1 MKKKI
6 VIMSMLCL
14 ALTAT
19 ASGQSNEIDSS
30 FVEPVTTSEV
40 MLQSLQP
47 TYLSNVSEGSGWDR
61 NWFLEV
67 KGGMSAFLGSPVG
80 CGDLFDRLTPALQ
93 VGIGK
98 WFTPAIGGRVEFQ
111 GCQFKNAEF
120 ATMKYQFIHADFMY
134 NLTTF
139 IRQNELGLSR
149 WDVIP
154 FLGVGMIHNSDWA
167 SGSGS
172 GKSGTNHPFAFA
184 YGLEARYRI
193 SNRLHLLAELSGL
206 TTMKNFDAIGSSS
219 RFGDNML
226 TLSAG
231 LSVTIGKAGHKRVVD
246 AKPYMSQNEWLLDY
260 ANGLSS
266 RNRYLTKRVHEDEQ
280 CMAEYRKILEIEGL
294 LDIYKD
300 RLTDK
305 GHRKTKSLFP
315 KNDYSGLNSLR
326 ARLANRGWDGNPNT
340 MPRAMQKRNGEVDT
354 GELDEMDNLLKSS
367 ADFDNAYLTAML
379 EGQEY
384 IGAPIYF
391 FFHLGTDN
399 LTEKN
404 QVMNI
409 DEIARV
415 ANKHGLQVKVIGA
428 ADSATGTESI
438 NENLS
443 RQRAEYIHRLLL
455 DRGVDDS
462 RINTIYAG
470 GINKYSPAEANR
482 NTCEVLSF

>member
-14 ALTAT
+14 ALTAPV
-19 ASGQSNEIDSS
+19 SGQSNEVDSS
-30 FVEPVTTSEV
+30 YMEPVVTSDV

-47 TYLSNVSEGSGWDR
+47 TYLRNVSEGSGWVR

-67 KGGMSAFLGSPVG
+67 KGGTSAFLGSPVG

-93 VGIGK
+93 VGVGK
-98 WFTPAIGGRVEFQ
+98 WFTPAVGGRIEFQ

-120 ATMKYQFIHADFMY
+120 STMKYQFIHADFMY
-134 NLTTF
+134 NLTAF

-154 FLGVGMIHNSDWA
+154 FLGIGMVHNSDWS
-167 SGSGS
+167 SGNR
-172 GKSGTNHPFAFA
+172 SGTNHPFAFA

-193 SNRLHLLAELSGL
+193 TNRLHMLAELSGM

-231 LSVTIGKAGHKRVVD
+231 LSVTIGKVGHKRIID
-246 AKPYMSQNEWLLDY
+246 AKPYMSQNEWLLYY

-294 LDIYKD
+294 LDLYKD

-305 GHRKTKSLFP
+305 GHTKIKSLYP

-340 MPRAMQKRNGEVDT
+340 MPRAMQKRNGMEDT
-354 GELDEMDNLLKSS
+354 DDIYSLDSLFNNSGVT
-367 ADFDNAYLTAML
+367 DNAYLSTML
-379 EGQEY
+379 NGQEY

-391 FFHLGTDN
+391 FFHLGTDV

-404 QVMNI
+404 QVMNL

-438 NENLS
+438 NDNLS
-443 RQRAEYIHRLLL
+443 RQRAEYIRRLLL

-462 RINTIYAG
+462 RVYTIYAG
-470 GINKYSPAEANR
+470 GIDKYSPAEANR
-482 NTCEVLSF
+482 NTCVVLSF

>member
-14 ALTAT
+14 ALTAS
-19 ASGQSNEIDSS
+19 ASGQSNEVDSS
-30 FVEPVTTSEV
+30 YMEPVVTSDV

-47 TYLSNVSEGSGWDR
+47 TYLRNVSEGSGWDR

-67 KGGMSAFLGSPVG
+67 KGGTSAFLGSPVG

-93 VGIGK
+93 VGVGK
-98 WFTPAIGGRVEFQ
+98 WFTPAVGGRIEFQ

-134 NLTTF
+134 NLTAF

-154 FLGVGMIHNSDWA
+154 FLGIGMVHNSDWS
-167 SGSGS
+167 SGNR
-172 GKSGTNHPFAFA
+172 SGTNHPFAFA

-193 SNRLHLLAELSGL
+193 TNRLHLLAELSGM

-231 LSVTIGKAGHKRVVD
+231 LSVTIGKVGHKRIID

-294 LDIYKD
+294 LDLYKD

-305 GHRKTKSLFP
+305 GHTKIKSLYP

-340 MPRAMQKRNGEVDT
+340 MPRAMQKRNGMEDT
-354 GELDEMDNLLKSS
+354 DDIYSLDSLFNNSGVT
-367 ADFDNAYLTAML
+367 DNAYLSAML
-379 EGQEY
+379 NGQEY

-391 FFHLGTDN
+391 FFHLGTDV

-404 QVMNI
+404 QVMNL

-415 ANKHGLQVKVIGA
+415 AKKHGLQVKVIGA

-438 NENLS
+438 NDNLS
-443 RQRAEYIHRLLL
+443 RQRAEYIRRLLL

-462 RINTIYAG
+462 RVYTIYAG
-470 GINKYSPAEANR
+470 GIDKYSPAEANR
-482 NTCEVLSF
+482 NTCVVLSF

>member
-14 ALTAT
+14 ALTAS
-19 ASGQSNEIDSS
+19 ASGQSNEVDSS
-30 FVEPVTTSEV
+30 YMEPVVTSDV

-47 TYLSNVSEGSGWDR
+47 TYLRNVSEGSGWDR

-67 KGGMSAFLGSPVG
+67 KGGTSAFLGSPVG

-93 VGIGK
+93 VGVGK
-98 WFTPAIGGRVEFQ
+98 WFTPAVGGRIEFQ

-134 NLTTF
+134 NL
-139 IRQNELGLSR
+139 
-149 WDVIP
+149 
-154 FLGVGMIHNSDWA
+154 GMVHNSDWS
-167 SGSGS
+167 SGNG
-172 GKSGTNHPFAFA
+172 SGTNHPFAFA

-193 SNRLHLLAELSGL
+193 TNRLHLLAELSGM

-231 LSVTIGKAGHKRVVD
+231 LSVTIGEVGHKRIID

-266 RNRYLTKRVHEDEQ
+266 RNRYLTKRVHEDEL

-294 LDIYKD
+294 LDLYKD

-305 GHRKTKSLFP
+305 GHTKIKSLYP

-340 MPRAMQKRNGEVDT
+340 MPRAMQKRNGMEDT
-354 GELDEMDNLLKSS
+354 EDIYSLDSLFNNSGVT
-367 ADFDNAYLTAML
+367 DNAYLSAML
-379 EGQEY
+379 NGQEY

-391 FFHLGTDN
+391 FFHLGTDV

-404 QVMNI
+404 QVMNL

-438 NENLS
+438 NDNLS
-443 RQRAEYIHRLLL
+443 RQRAEYIRRLLL

-462 RINTIYAG
+462 QVYTIYAG
-470 GINKYSPAEANR
+470 GIDKYSPAEANR
-482 NTCEVLSF
+482 NTCVVLSF

>member
-14 ALTAT
+14 ALTAS
-19 ASGQSNEIDSS
+19 ASGQSNEVDSS
-30 FVEPVTTSEV
+30 YMEPVITSDV

-47 TYLSNVSEGSGWDR
+47 TYLRNVSEGSGWDR

-67 KGGMSAFLGSPVG
+67 KGGTSAFLGSPVG

-98 WFTPAIGGRVEFQ
+98 WFTPAVGGRIEFQ

-134 NLTTF
+134 NLTAF

-154 FLGVGMIHNSDWA
+154 FLGIGMAHNSDW
-167 SGSGS
+167 SRGNG
-172 GKSGTNHPFAFA
+172 SGTNHPFAFA

-193 SNRLHLLAELSGL
+193 TNRLHLLAELSGM

-231 LSVTIGKAGHKRVVD
+231 LSVTIGKVGHKRIID

-280 CMAEYRKILEIEGL
+280 CMSEYRKILEIEGL
-294 LDIYKD
+294 LDLYKD

-305 GHRKTKSLFP
+305 GHTKIKSLYP

-340 MPRAMQKRNGEVDT
+340 MPRAMQKRNGMEDT
-354 GELDEMDNLLKSS
+354 EDIYSLDSLFNNSGVT
-367 ADFDNAYLTAML
+367 DNAYLSAML
-379 EGQEY
+379 NGQEY

-391 FFHLGTDN
+391 FFHLGTDV

-404 QVMNI
+404 QVMNL

-438 NENLS
+438 NDNLS
-443 RQRAEYIHRLLL
+443 RQRAEYIRRLLL

-462 RINTIYAG
+462 RVYTIYAG
-470 GINKYSPAEANR
+470 GIDKYSPAEANR
-482 NTCEVLSF
+482 NTCVVLSF

>member
-14 ALTAT
+14 ALTAPV
-19 ASGQSNEIDSS
+19 SGQSNEVDSS
-30 FVEPVTTSEV
+30 YMEPVVTSDV

-47 TYLSNVSEGSGWDR
+47 TYLRNVSEGSGWDR

-67 KGGMSAFLGSPVG
+67 KGGTSAFLGSPVG

-93 VGIGK
+93 VGVGK
-98 WFTPAIGGRVEFQ
+98 WFTPAVGGRIEFQ

-134 NLTTF
+134 NLTAF

-154 FLGVGMIHNSDWA
+154 FLGIGMVHNSDWS
-167 SGSGS
+167 SGN
-172 GKSGTNHPFAFA
+172 KSGTNHPFAFA

-193 SNRLHLLAELSGL
+193 TNRLHLLAELSGM

-231 LSVTIGKAGHKRVVD
+231 LSVTIGKVGHKRIID

-294 LDIYKD
+294 LDLYKD

-305 GHRKTKSLFP
+305 GHTKIKSLYP

-340 MPRAMQKRNGEVDT
+340 MPRAMQKRNGMEDT
-354 GELDEMDNLLKSS
+354 DDIYSLDSLFNNSGVT
-367 ADFDNAYLTAML
+367 DNAYLSAML
-379 EGQEY
+379 NGQEY

-391 FFHLGTDN
+391 FFHLGTDV

-404 QVMNI
+404 QVMNL

-438 NENLS
+438 NDNLS
-443 RQRAEYIHRLLL
+443 RQRAEYIRRLLL

-462 RINTIYAG
+462 RVYTIYAG
-470 GINKYSPAEANR
+470 GIDKYSPAEANR
-482 NTCEVLSF
+482 NTCVVLSF

>member
-14 ALTAT
+14 ALTAP
-19 ASGQSNEIDSS
+19 ASGQSNEVDSS
-30 FVEPVTTSEV
+30 YMEPVVTSDV

-47 TYLSNVSEGSGWDR
+47 TYLRNVSEGSGWDR

-67 KGGMSAFLGSPVG
+67 KGGTSAFLGSPVG

-93 VGIGK
+93 VGVGK
-98 WFTPAIGGRVEFQ
+98 WFTPAVGGRIEFQ

-120 ATMKYQFIHADFMY
+120 STMKYQFIHADFMY
-134 NLTTF
+134 NLTAF

-154 FLGVGMIHNSDWA
+154 FLGIGMVHNSDWS
-167 SGSGS
+167 SGNR
-172 GKSGTNHPFAFA
+172 SGTNHPFAFA

-193 SNRLHLLAELSGL
+193 TNRLHMLAELSGM

-231 LSVTIGKAGHKRVVD
+231 LSVTIGKVGHKRIID

-294 LDIYKD
+294 LDLYKD

-305 GHRKTKSLFP
+305 GHTKIKSLYP

-340 MPRAMQKRNGEVDT
+340 MPRAMQKRNGMEDT
-354 GELDEMDNLLKSS
+354 DDIYSLDSLFNNSGVT
-367 ADFDNAYLTAML
+367 DNAYLSAML
-379 EGQEY
+379 NGQEY

-391 FFHLGTDN
+391 FFHLGTDV

-404 QVMNI
+404 QVMNL

-438 NENLS
+438 NDNLS
-443 RQRAEYIHRLLL
+443 RQRAEYIRRLLL

-462 RINTIYAG
+462 RVYTIYAG
-470 GINKYSPAEANR
+470 GIDKYSPAEANR
-482 NTCEVLSF
+482 NTCVVLSF

>member
-14 ALTAT
+14 ALTAPV
-19 ASGQSNEIDSS
+19 SGQSNEVDSS
-30 FVEPVTTSEV
+30 YMEPVVTSDV

-47 TYLSNVSEGSGWDR
+47 TYLRNVSEGSGWDR

-67 KGGMSAFLGSPVG
+67 KGGTSAFLGSPVG

-93 VGIGK
+93 VGVGK
-98 WFTPAIGGRVEFQ
+98 WFTPAVGGRIEFQ

-134 NLTTF
+134 NLTAF
-139 IRQNELGLSR
+139 ISQNELGLSR

-154 FLGVGMIHNSDWA
+154 FLGIGMVHNSDWS
-167 SGSGS
+167 SGNR
-172 GKSGTNHPFAFA
+172 SGTNHPFAFA

-193 SNRLHLLAELSGL
+193 TNRLHMLAELSGM

-219 RFGDNML
+219 RFGDNMC

-231 LSVTIGKAGHKRVVD
+231 LSVTIGKVGHKRIID

-294 LDIYKD
+294 LDLYKD

-305 GHRKTKSLFP
+305 GHTKIKSLYP

-340 MPRAMQKRNGEVDT
+340 MPRAMQKRNGMEDT
-354 GELDEMDNLLKSS
+354 EDIYSLDSLFNNSGVT
-367 ADFDNAYLTAML
+367 DNAYLSAML
-379 EGQEY
+379 NGQEY

-391 FFHLGTDN
+391 FFHLGTDV

-404 QVMNI
+404 QVMNL

-428 ADSATGTESI
+428 ADSATGTETI
-438 NENLS
+438 NDNLS
-443 RQRAEYIHRLLL
+443 RQRAEYIRRLLL

-462 RINTIYAG
+462 RVYTIYAG
-470 GINKYSPAEANR
+470 GIDKYSPAEANR
-482 NTCEVLSF
+482 NTCVVLSF

>member
-14 ALTAT
+14 ALTAPV
-19 ASGQSNEIDSS
+19 SGQSNEVDSS
-30 FVEPVTTSEV
+30 YMEPVVTSDV

-47 TYLSNVSEGSGWDR
+47 TYLRNVSEDSGWDR

-67 KGGMSAFLGSPVG
+67 KGGTSAFLGSPVG

-93 VGIGK
+93 VGVGK
-98 WFTPAIGGRVEFQ
+98 WFTPAVGGRIEFQ

-134 NLTTF
+134 NLTAF
-139 IRQNELGLSR
+139 ISQNELGLSR

-154 FLGVGMIHNSDWA
+154 FLGIGMVHNSDWS
-167 SGSGS
+167 SGNR
-172 GKSGTNHPFAFA
+172 SGTNHPFAFA

-193 SNRLHLLAELSGL
+193 TNRLHLLAELSGM

-231 LSVTIGKAGHKRVVD
+231 LSVTIGKVGHKRIID

-294 LDIYKD
+294 LDLYKD

-305 GHRKTKSLFP
+305 GHTKIKSLYP

-340 MPRAMQKRNGEVDT
+340 MPRAMQKRNGMEDT
-354 GELDEMDNLLKSS
+354 EDIYSLDSLFNNSGVT
-367 ADFDNAYLTAML
+367 DNAYLSAML
-379 EGQEY
+379 NGQEY

-391 FFHLGTDN
+391 FFHLGTDV

-404 QVMNI
+404 QVMNL

-438 NENLS
+438 NDNLS
-443 RQRAEYIHRLLL
+443 RQRAEYIRRLLL

-462 RINTIYAG
+462 RVYTIYAG
-470 GINKYSPAEANR
+470 GIDKYSPAEANR
-482 NTCEVLSF
+482 NTCVVLSF

>member
-14 ALTAT
+14 ALTAPV
-19 ASGQSNEIDSS
+19 SGQSNEVDSS
-30 FVEPVTTSEV
+30 YMEPVVTSDV

-47 TYLSNVSEGSGWDR
+47 TYLRNVSEDSGWDR

-67 KGGMSAFLGSPVG
+67 KGGTSAFLGSPVG
-80 CGDLFDRLTPALQ
+80 CGDLFDRLTPAVQ

-98 WFTPAIGGRVEFQ
+98 WFTPAVGGRIEFQ

-134 NLTTF
+134 NLTAF
-139 IRQNELGLSR
+139 ISQNELGLSR

-154 FLGVGMIHNSDWA
+154 FLGIGMVHNSDWS
-167 SGSGS
+167 SGNG
-172 GKSGTNHPFAFA
+172 SGTNHPFAFA

-193 SNRLHLLAELSGL
+193 TNRLHLLAELSGM
-206 TTMKNFDAIGSSS
+206 TTMKNFDAIGSFS

-231 LSVTIGKAGHKRVVD
+231 LSVTIGKVGHKRIID

-294 LDIYKD
+294 LDLYKD

-305 GHRKTKSLFP
+305 GHTKIKSLYP

-340 MPRAMQKRNGEVDT
+340 MPRAMQKSNGMEATEDIYALNSLFNHSGVT
-354 GELDEMDNLLKSS
+354 
-367 ADFDNAYLTAML
+367 DNAYLSAMFN
-379 EGQEY
+379 GQEY

-391 FFHLGTDN
+391 FFHLGTDV

-404 QVMNI
+404 QVMNL

-438 NENLS
+438 NDNLS
-443 RQRAEYIHRLLL
+443 RQRAEYIRRLLL

-462 RINTIYAG
+462 RVYTISAG
-470 GINKYSPAEANR
+470 GIDKYSPAEANR
-482 NTCEVLSF
+482 NTCVVLSF

>member
-14 ALTAT
+14 ALTAS
-19 ASGQSNEIDSS
+19 ASGQSNEVDSS
-30 FVEPVTTSEV
+30 YMEPVVTSDV

-47 TYLSNVSEGSGWDR
+47 TYLRNVSEGSGWVR

-67 KGGMSAFLGSPVG
+67 KGGTSAFLGSPVG

-93 VGIGK
+93 VGVGK
-98 WFTPAIGGRVEFQ
+98 WFTPAVGGRIEFQ

-134 NLTTF
+134 NLTAF

-154 FLGVGMIHNSDWA
+154 FLGIGMVHNSDWS
-167 SGSGS
+167 SGNR
-172 GKSGTNHPFAFA
+172 SGTNHPFAFA

-193 SNRLHLLAELSGL
+193 TNRLHMLAELSGM

-231 LSVTIGKAGHKRVVD
+231 LSVTIGKVGHKRIID

-294 LDIYKD
+294 LDLYKD

-305 GHRKTKSLFP
+305 GHTKIKSLYP
-315 KNDYSGLNSLR
+315 KNDYSSLNSLR

-340 MPRAMQKRNGEVDT
+340 MPRAMQKRNGMEDT
-354 GELDEMDNLLKSS
+354 EDIYSLDSLFNNSGVT
-367 ADFDNAYLTAML
+367 DNAYLSAML
-379 EGQEY
+379 NGQEY

-391 FFHLGTDN
+391 FFHLGTDV

-404 QVMNI
+404 QVMNL

-438 NENLS
+438 NDNLS
-443 RQRAEYIHRLLL
+443 RQRAEYIRRLLL

-462 RINTIYAG
+462 RVYTIYAG
-470 GINKYSPAEANR
+470 GIDKYSPAEANR
-482 NTCEVLSF
+482 NTCVVLSF

>member
-14 ALTAT
+14 ALTAPV
-19 ASGQSNEIDSS
+19 SGQSNEVDSS
-30 FVEPVTTSEV
+30 YMEPVVTSDV

-47 TYLSNVSEGSGWDR
+47 TYLRNVSEGSGWDR

-67 KGGMSAFLGSPVG
+67 KGGTSAFLGSPVG
-80 CGDLFDRLTPALQ
+80 CGDLFDRLTPAVQ

-98 WFTPAIGGRVEFQ
+98 WFTPAVGGRIEFQ

-134 NLTTF
+134 NLTAF
-139 IRQNELGLSR
+139 ISQNELGLSR

-154 FLGVGMIHNSDWA
+154 FLGIGMVHNSDW
-167 SGSGS
+167 SNGNG
-172 GKSGTNHPFAFA
+172 SGTNHPFAFA

-193 SNRLHLLAELSGL
+193 TNRLHLLAELSGM

-231 LSVTIGKAGHKRVVD
+231 LSVTIGKVGHKRIID

-294 LDIYKD
+294 LDLYKD

-305 GHRKTKSLFP
+305 GHTKIKSLYP

-340 MPRAMQKRNGEVDT
+340 MPRAMQKRNGMEDT
-354 GELDEMDNLLKSS
+354 EDIYSLDSLFNNSGVT
-367 ADFDNAYLTAML
+367 DNAYLSAML
-379 EGQEY
+379 NGQEY

-391 FFHLGTDN
+391 FFHLGTDV

-404 QVMNI
+404 QVMNL

-438 NENLS
+438 NDNLS
-443 RQRAEYIHRLLL
+443 RQRAEYIRRLLL

-462 RINTIYAG
+462 RVYTIYAG
-470 GINKYSPAEANR
+470 GIDKYSPAEANR
-482 NTCEVLSF
+482 NTCVVLSF

>member
-14 ALTAT
+14 ALTAPV
-19 ASGQSNEIDSS
+19 SGQSNEVDSS
-30 FVEPVTTSEV
+30 YMEPVVTSDV

-47 TYLSNVSEGSGWDR
+47 TYLRNVSEDSGWDR

-67 KGGMSAFLGSPVG
+67 KGGTSAFLGSPVG

-93 VGIGK
+93 VGVGK
-98 WFTPAIGGRVEFQ
+98 WFTPAVGGRIEFQ

-134 NLTTF
+134 NLTAF
-139 IRQNELGLSR
+139 ISQNELGLSR

-154 FLGVGMIHNSDWA
+154 FLGIGMVHNSDWS
-167 SGSGS
+167 SGNR
-172 GKSGTNHPFAFA
+172 SGTNHPFAFA

-193 SNRLHLLAELSGL
+193 TNRLHLLAELSGM

-231 LSVTIGKAGHKRVVD
+231 LSVTIGKVGHKRIID

-266 RNRYLTKRVHEDEQ
+266 RNKYLTKRVHEDEL

-294 LDIYKD
+294 LDLYKD

-305 GHRKTKSLFP
+305 GHTKIKSLYP

-340 MPRAMQKRNGEVDT
+340 MPRAMQKRNGMEDT
-354 GELDEMDNLLKSS
+354 DDIYSLDSLFNNSGVT
-367 ADFDNAYLTAML
+367 DNAYLSAML
-379 EGQEY
+379 NGQEY

-391 FFHLGTDN
+391 FFHLGTDV

-404 QVMNI
+404 QVMNL

-438 NENLS
+438 NDNLS
-443 RQRAEYIHRLLL
+443 RQRAEYIRRLLL

-462 RINTIYAG
+462 RVYTIYAG
-470 GINKYSPAEANR
+470 GIDKYSPAEANR
-482 NTCEVLSF
+482 NTCVVLSF

>member
-14 ALTAT
+14 ALTAS
-19 ASGQSNEIDSS
+19 ASGQSNEVDSS
-30 FVEPVTTSEV
+30 YMEPVITSDV

-47 TYLSNVSEGSGWDR
+47 TYLRNVSEGSGWVR

-67 KGGMSAFLGSPVG
+67 KGGTSAFLGSPVG

-93 VGIGK
+93 VGVGK
-98 WFTPAIGGRVEFQ
+98 WFTPAVGGRIEFQ

-120 ATMKYQFIHADFMY
+120 STMKYQFIHADFMY
-134 NLTTF
+134 NLTAF

-154 FLGVGMIHNSDWA
+154 FLGIGMVHNSDWS
-167 SGSGS
+167 SGNR
-172 GKSGTNHPFAFA
+172 SGTNHPFAFA

-193 SNRLHLLAELSGL
+193 TNRLHMLAELSGM

-231 LSVTIGKAGHKRVVD
+231 LSVTIGKVGHKRIID

-294 LDIYKD
+294 LDLYKD

-305 GHRKTKSLFP
+305 GHTKIKSLYP

-340 MPRAMQKRNGEVDT
+340 MPRAMQKRNGMEDT
-354 GELDEMDNLLKSS
+354 DDIYSLDSLFNNSGVT
-367 ADFDNAYLTAML
+367 DNAYLSAML
-379 EGQEY
+379 NGQEY

-391 FFHLGTDN
+391 FFHLGTDV

-404 QVMNI
+404 QVMNL

-438 NENLS
+438 NDNLS
-443 RQRAEYIHRLLL
+443 RQRAEYIRRLLL

-462 RINTIYAG
+462 RVYTIYAG
-470 GINKYSPAEANR
+470 GIDKYSPAEANR
-482 NTCEVLSF
+482 NTCVVLSF

>member
-14 ALTAT
+14 ALTAS
-19 ASGQSNEIDSS
+19 ASGQSNEVDSS
-30 FVEPVTTSEV
+30 YMEPVITSDV

-47 TYLSNVSEGSGWDR
+47 TYLRNVSEGSGWDR

-67 KGGMSAFLGSPVG
+67 KGGTSAFLGSPVG
-80 CGDLFDRLTPALQ
+80 CGDLFDRLTPAVQ

-98 WFTPAIGGRVEFQ
+98 WFTPAVGGRIEFQ

-134 NLTTF
+134 NLTAF

-154 FLGVGMIHNSDWA
+154 FLGIGMVHNSDWS
-167 SGSGS
+167 SGNR
-172 GKSGTNHPFAFA
+172 SGTNHPFAFA

-193 SNRLHLLAELSGL
+193 TNRLHLLAELSGM

-231 LSVTIGKAGHKRVVD
+231 LSVTIGKVGHKRIID

-294 LDIYKD
+294 LDLYKD

-305 GHRKTKSLFP
+305 GPTKIKSLYP

-340 MPRAMQKRNGEVDT
+340 MPRAMQKRNGMEDT
-354 GELDEMDNLLKSS
+354 DDIYSLDSLFNNSGVT
-367 ADFDNAYLTAML
+367 DNAYLSAML
-379 EGQEY
+379 NGQEY

-391 FFHLGTDN
+391 FFHLGTDV

-404 QVMNI
+404 QVMNL

-438 NENLS
+438 NDNLS
-443 RQRAEYIHRLLL
+443 RQRAEYIRRLLL

-462 RINTIYAG
+462 RVYTIYAG
-470 GINKYSPAEANR
+470 GIDKYSPAEANR
-482 NTCEVLSF
+482 NTCVVLSF

>member
-14 ALTAT
+14 ALTAS
-19 ASGQSNEIDSS
+19 ASGQSNEVDSS
-30 FVEPVTTSEV
+30 YMEPVITSDV

-47 TYLSNVSEGSGWDR
+47 TYLRNVSEGSGWDR

-67 KGGMSAFLGSPVG
+67 KGGTSAFLGSPVG
-80 CGDLFDRLTPALQ
+80 CGDLFDRLTPAVQ

-98 WFTPAIGGRVEFQ
+98 WFTPAVGGRIEFQ

-134 NLTTF
+134 NLTAF

-154 FLGVGMIHNSDWA
+154 FLGIGMVHNSDWS
-167 SGSGS
+167 SGNR
-172 GKSGTNHPFAFA
+172 SGTNHPFAFA

-193 SNRLHLLAELSGL
+193 TNRLHLLAELSGM

-231 LSVTIGKAGHKRVVD
+231 LSVTIGKVGHKRIID

-266 RNRYLTKRVHEDEQ
+266 RNRYLTKRVHEDEL

-294 LDIYKD
+294 LDLYKD

-305 GHRKTKSLFP
+305 GHTKIKSLYP

-340 MPRAMQKRNGEVDT
+340 MPRAMQKRNGMEDT
-354 GELDEMDNLLKSS
+354 DDIYSLDSLFNNSGVT
-367 ADFDNAYLTAML
+367 DNAYLSAML
-379 EGQEY
+379 NGQEY

-391 FFHLGTDN
+391 FFPLGTDV

-404 QVMNI
+404 QVMNL

-438 NENLS
+438 NDNLS
-443 RQRAEYIHRLLL
+443 RQRAEYIRRLLL

-462 RINTIYAG
+462 RVYTIYAG
-470 GINKYSPAEANR
+470 GIDKYSPAEANR
-482 NTCEVLSF
+482 NTCVVLSF

>member
-14 ALTAT
+14 ALTAPV
-19 ASGQSNEIDSS
+19 SGQSNEVDSS
-30 FVEPVTTSEV
+30 YMEPVVTSDV

-47 TYLSNVSEGSGWDR
+47 TYLRNVSEGSGWDR

-67 KGGMSAFLGSPVG
+67 KGGTSAFLGSPVG

-98 WFTPAIGGRVEFQ
+98 WFTPAVGGRIEFQ

-134 NLTTF
+134 NLTAF

-154 FLGVGMIHNSDWA
+154 FLGIGMVHNSDWS
-167 SGSGS
+167 SGNR
-172 GKSGTNHPFAFA
+172 SGTNHPFAFA

-193 SNRLHLLAELSGL
+193 TNRLHLLAELSGM

-231 LSVTIGKAGHKRVVD
+231 LSVTIGKVGHKRIID

-294 LDIYKD
+294 LDLYKD

-305 GHRKTKSLFP
+305 GHTKIKSLYP

-340 MPRAMQKRNGEVDT
+340 MPRAMQKRNGMEDT
-354 GELDEMDNLLKSS
+354 DDIYSLDSLFNNSGVT
-367 ADFDNAYLTAML
+367 DNAYLSAML
-379 EGQEY
+379 NGQEY

-391 FFHLGTDN
+391 FFHLGTDV

-404 QVMNI
+404 QVMNL

-438 NENLS
+438 NDNLS
-443 RQRAEYIHRLLL
+443 RQRAEYIRRLLL

-462 RINTIYAG
+462 RVYTIYAG
-470 GINKYSPAEANR
+470 GIDKYSPAEANR
-482 NTCEVLSF
+482 NTCVVLSF

>member
-14 ALTAT
+14 ALTAPV
-19 ASGQSNEIDSS
+19 SGQSNEVDSS
-30 FVEPVTTSEV
+30 YMEPVITSDV

-47 TYLSNVSEGSGWDR
+47 TYLRNVSEGSGWDR

-67 KGGMSAFLGSPVG
+67 KGGTSAFLGSPVG

-98 WFTPAIGGRVEFQ
+98 WFTPAVGGRIEFQ

-134 NLTTF
+134 NLTAF
-139 IRQNELGLSR
+139 ISQNELGLSR

-154 FLGVGMIHNSDWA
+154 FLGIGMVHNSDWS
-167 SGSGS
+167 SGNR
-172 GKSGTNHPFAFA
+172 SGTNHPFAFA

-193 SNRLHLLAELSGL
+193 TNRLHLLAELSGM

-231 LSVTIGKAGHKRVVD
+231 LSVTIGKVGHKRIID

-266 RNRYLTKRVHEDEQ
+266 RNRYLTKRVHEDEL

-294 LDIYKD
+294 LDLYKD

-305 GHRKTKSLFP
+305 GHTKIKSLYP

-340 MPRAMQKRNGEVDT
+340 MPRAMQKRNGMEDT
-354 GELDEMDNLLKSS
+354 EDIYSLDSLFNNSGVT
-367 ADFDNAYLTAML
+367 DNAYLSAML
-379 EGQEY
+379 NGQEY

-391 FFHLGTDN
+391 FFHLGTDV

-404 QVMNI
+404 QVMNL

-438 NENLS
+438 NDNLS
-443 RQRAEYIHRLLL
+443 RQRAEYIRRLLL
-455 DRGVDDS
+455 ERGVDDS
-462 RINTIYAG
+462 RVYTIYAG
-470 GINKYSPAEANR
+470 GIDKYSPAEANR
-482 NTCEVLSF
+482 NTCVVLSF

>member
-14 ALTAT
+14 ALTAPV
-19 ASGQSNEIDSS
+19 SGQSNEVDSS
-30 FVEPVTTSEV
+30 YMEPVVTSDV

-47 TYLSNVSEGSGWDR
+47 TYLRNVSEGSGWDR

-67 KGGMSAFLGSPVG
+67 KGGTSAFLGSPVG

-93 VGIGK
+93 VGVGK
-98 WFTPAIGGRVEFQ
+98 WFTPAVGGRIEFQ

-134 NLTTF
+134 NLTAF

-154 FLGVGMIHNSDWA
+154 FLGIGMVHNSDWS
-167 SGSGS
+167 SGNR
-172 GKSGTNHPFAFA
+172 SGTNHPFAFA

-193 SNRLHLLAELSGL
+193 TNRLHLLAELSGM

-231 LSVTIGKAGHKRVVD
+231 LSVTIGKVGHKRIID

-280 CMAEYRKILEIEGL
+280 CMSEYRKILEIEGL
-294 LDIYKD
+294 LDLYKD

-305 GHRKTKSLFP
+305 GHTKIKSLYP

-326 ARLANRGWDGNPNT
+326 ARLANRGWDGNSNT
-340 MPRAMQKRNGEVDT
+340 MPRAMQKRNGMEDT
-354 GELDEMDNLLKSS
+354 DDIYSLDSLFNNSGVT
-367 ADFDNAYLTAML
+367 DNAYLSAML
-379 EGQEY
+379 NGQEY

-391 FFHLGTDN
+391 FFHLGTDI

-404 QVMNI
+404 QVMNL

-438 NENLS
+438 NDNLS
-443 RQRAEYIHRLLL
+443 RQRAEYIRRLLL

-462 RINTIYAG
+462 RVYTIYAG
-470 GINKYSPAEANR
+470 GIDKYSPAEANR
-482 NTCEVLSF
+482 NTCVVLSF

>member
-1 MKKKI
+1 
-6 VIMSMLCL
+6 MSMLCL
-14 ALTAT
+14 ALTAS
-19 ASGQSNEIDSS
+19 ASGQSNEVDSS
-30 FVEPVTTSEV
+30 YMEPVVTSDV

-47 TYLSNVSEGSGWDR
+47 TYLRNVSEGSGWDR

-67 KGGMSAFLGSPVG
+67 KGGTSAFLGSPVG

-93 VGIGK
+93 VGVGK
-98 WFTPAIGGRVEFQ
+98 WFTPAVGG
-111 GCQFKNAEF
+111 
-120 ATMKYQFIHADFMY
+120 
-134 NLTTF
+134 
-139 IRQNELGLSR
+139 QNELGLSR

-154 FLGVGMIHNSDWA
+154 FLGVGMVHNSDWS
-167 SGSGS
+167 SGNG
-172 GKSGTNHPFAFA
+172 SGTNHPFAFA

-193 SNRLHLLAELSGL
+193 TNRLHLLAELSGM

-231 LSVTIGKAGHKRVVD
+231 LSVTIGEVGHKRIID

-266 RNRYLTKRVHEDEQ
+266 RNRYLTKRVHEDEL

-294 LDIYKD
+294 LDLYKD

-305 GHRKTKSLFP
+305 GHTKIKSLYP

-340 MPRAMQKRNGEVDT
+340 MPRAMQKRNGMEDT
-354 GELDEMDNLLKSS
+354 EDIYSLDSLFNNSGVT
-367 ADFDNAYLTAML
+367 DNAYLSAML
-379 EGQEY
+379 NGQEY

-391 FFHLGTDN
+391 FFHLGTDV

-404 QVMNI
+404 QVMNL

-438 NENLS
+438 NDNLS
-443 RQRAEYIHRLLL
+443 RQRAEYIRRLLL

-462 RINTIYAG
+462 QVYTIYAG
-470 GINKYSPAEANR
+470 GIDKYSPAEANR
-482 NTCEVLSF
+482 NTCVVLSF

>member
-1 MKKKI
+1 
-6 VIMSMLCL
+6 MSMLCL
-14 ALTAT
+14 ALTAPV
-19 ASGQSNEIDSS
+19 SGQSNEVDSS
-30 FVEPVTTSEV
+30 YMEPVVTSDV

-47 TYLSNVSEGSGWDR
+47 TYLRNVSEGSGWVR

-67 KGGMSAFLGSPVG
+67 KGGTSAFLGSPVG

-93 VGIGK
+93 VGVGK
-98 WFTPAIGGRVEFQ
+98 WFTPAVGGRIEFQ

-120 ATMKYQFIHADFMY
+120 STMKYQFIHADFMY
-134 NLTTF
+134 NLTAF

-154 FLGVGMIHNSDWA
+154 FLGIGMVHNSDWS
-167 SGSGS
+167 SGNR
-172 GKSGTNHPFAFA
+172 SGTNHPFAFA

-193 SNRLHLLAELSGL
+193 TNRLHMLAELSGM

-231 LSVTIGKAGHKRVVD
+231 LSVTIGKVGHKRIID

-294 LDIYKD
+294 LDLYKD

-305 GHRKTKSLFP
+305 GHTKIKSLYP

-340 MPRAMQKRNGEVDT
+340 MPRAMQKRNGMEDT
-354 GELDEMDNLLKSS
+354 DDIYSLDSLFNNSGVT
-367 ADFDNAYLTAML
+367 DNAYLSAML
-379 EGQEY
+379 NGQEY

-391 FFHLGTDN
+391 FFHLGTDV

-404 QVMNI
+404 QVMNL

-438 NENLS
+438 NDNLS
-443 RQRAEYIHRLLL
+443 RQRAEYIRRLLL

-462 RINTIYAG
+462 RVYTIYAG
-470 GINKYSPAEANR
+470 GIDKYSPAEANR
-482 NTCEVLSF
+482 NTCVVLSF

>member
-14 ALTAT
+14 ALTAS
-19 ASGQSNEIDSS
+19 ASGQSNEVDSS
-30 FVEPVTTSEV
+30 YMEPVVTSDV

-47 TYLSNVSEGSGWDR
+47 TYLRNVSEDSGWDR
-61 NWFLEV
+61 NWFLEA
-67 KGGMSAFLGSPVG
+67 KGGTSAFLGSPVG
-80 CGDLFDRLTPALQ
+80 CGDLFDRLTPAVQ

-98 WFTPAIGGRVEFQ
+98 WFTPAVGGRIEFQ

-134 NLTTF
+134 NLTAF

-154 FLGVGMIHNSDWA
+154 FLGIGMVHNSDWS
-167 SGSGS
+167 SGNR
-172 GKSGTNHPFAFA
+172 SGTNHPFAFA

-193 SNRLHLLAELSGL
+193 TNRLHLLAELSGM

-231 LSVTIGKAGHKRVVD
+231 LSVTIGKVGHKRIID

-280 CMAEYRKILEIEGL
+280 CITEYRKILEIEGL
-294 LDIYKD
+294 LDLYKD

-305 GHRKTKSLFP
+305 GHTKIKSLYP

-340 MPRAMQKRNGEVDT
+340 MPRAMQKRNGMEDT
-354 GELDEMDNLLKSS
+354 DDIYSLDSLFNNSGVT
-367 ADFDNAYLTAML
+367 DNAYLSAML
-379 EGQEY
+379 NGQEY

-391 FFHLGTDN
+391 FFHLGTDV

-404 QVMNI
+404 QVMNL

-438 NENLS
+438 NDNLS
-443 RQRAEYIHRLLL
+443 RQRAEYIRRLLL

-462 RINTIYAG
+462 RVYTIYAG
-470 GINKYSPAEANR
+470 GIDKYSPAEANR
-482 NTCEVLSF
+482 NTCVVLSF

>member
-14 ALTAT
+14 ALTAS
-19 ASGQSNEIDSS
+19 ASGQSNEVDSS
-30 FVEPVTTSEV
+30 YMEPVVTSDV

-47 TYLSNVSEGSGWDR
+47 TYLRNVSEDSGWDR

-67 KGGMSAFLGSPVG
+67 KGGTSAFLGSPVG

-93 VGIGK
+93 VGVGK
-98 WFTPAIGGRVEFQ
+98 WFTPAVGGRIEFQ

-134 NLTTF
+134 NLTAF

-154 FLGVGMIHNSDWA
+154 FLGIGMVHNSDWS
-167 SGSGS
+167 SGNR
-172 GKSGTNHPFAFA
+172 SGTNHPFAFA

-193 SNRLHLLAELSGL
+193 TNRLHLLAELSGM

-231 LSVTIGKAGHKRVVD
+231 LSVTIGKVGHKRIID

-280 CMAEYRKILEIEGL
+280 CITEYRKILEIEGL
-294 LDIYKD
+294 LDLYKD

-305 GHRKTKSLFP
+305 GHTKIKSLYP

-340 MPRAMQKRNGEVDT
+340 MPRAMQKRNGMEDT
-354 GELDEMDNLLKSS
+354 DDIYSLDSLFNNSGVT
-367 ADFDNAYLTAML
+367 DNAYLSAML
-379 EGQEY
+379 NGQEY

-391 FFHLGTDN
+391 FFHLGTDV

-404 QVMNI
+404 QVMNL

-438 NENLS
+438 NDNLS
-443 RQRAEYIHRLLL
+443 RQRAEYIRRLLL

-462 RINTIYAG
+462 RVYTIYAG
-470 GINKYSPAEANR
+470 GIDKYSPAEANR
-482 NTCEVLSF
+482 NTCVVLSF

>member
-14 ALTAT
+14 ALTAS
-19 ASGQSNEIDSS
+19 ASGQSNEVDSS
-30 FVEPVTTSEV
+30 YMEPVVTSDV

-47 TYLSNVSEGSGWDR
+47 TYLRNVSEGSGWDR

-67 KGGMSAFLGSPVG
+67 KGGTSAFLGSPVG
-80 CGDLFDRLTPALQ
+80 CGDLFDRLTPAVQ

-98 WFTPAIGGRVEFQ
+98 WFTPAVGGRIEFQ

-134 NLTTF
+134 NLTAF

-154 FLGVGMIHNSDWA
+154 FLGIGMVHNSDWS
-167 SGSGS
+167 SGNR
-172 GKSGTNHPFAFA
+172 SGTNHPFAFA

-193 SNRLHLLAELSGL
+193 TNRLHLLAELSGM

-231 LSVTIGKAGHKRVVD
+231 LSVTIGKVGHKRIID

-266 RNRYLTKRVHEDEQ
+266 RNRYLTKRVHEEEQ

-294 LDIYKD
+294 LDLYKD

-305 GHRKTKSLFP
+305 GHTKIKSLYP

-340 MPRAMQKRNGEVDT
+340 MPRAMQKRNGMEDT
-354 GELDEMDNLLKSS
+354 EDIYSLDSLFNNSGVT
-367 ADFDNAYLTAML
+367 DNAYLSAML
-379 EGQEY
+379 NGQEY

-391 FFHLGTDN
+391 FFHLGTDV

-404 QVMNI
+404 QVMNL

-438 NENLS
+438 NDNLS
-443 RQRAEYIHRLLL
+443 RQRAEYIRRLLL

-462 RINTIYAG
+462 RVYTIYAG
-470 GINKYSPAEANR
+470 GIDKYSPAEANR
-482 NTCEVLSF
+482 NTCVVLSF

>member
-14 ALTAT
+14 ALTAS
-19 ASGQSNEIDSS
+19 ASGQSNEVDSS
-30 FVEPVTTSEV
+30 YMEPVITSDV

-47 TYLSNVSEGSGWDR
+47 TYLRNVSEGSGWDR

-67 KGGMSAFLGSPVG
+67 KGGTSAFLGSPVG
-80 CGDLFDRLTPALQ
+80 CGDLFDRLTPAVQ

-98 WFTPAIGGRVEFQ
+98 WFTPAVGGRIEFQ

-134 NLTTF
+134 NLTAF
-139 IRQNELGLSR
+139 ISQNELGLSR

-154 FLGVGMIHNSDWA
+154 FLGIGMVHNSDWS
-167 SGSGS
+167 SGNR
-172 GKSGTNHPFAFA
+172 SGTNHPFAFA

-193 SNRLHLLAELSGL
+193 TNRLHLLAELSGM

-231 LSVTIGKAGHKRVVD
+231 LSVTIGKVGHKRIID

-294 LDIYKD
+294 LDLYKD

-305 GHRKTKSLFP
+305 GHTKIKSLYP

-340 MPRAMQKRNGEVDT
+340 MPRAMQKRNGMEDT
-354 GELDEMDNLLKSS
+354 EDIYSLDSLFNNSGVT
-367 ADFDNAYLTAML
+367 DNAYLSAML
-379 EGQEY
+379 NGQEY

-391 FFHLGTDN
+391 FFHLGTDV

-404 QVMNI
+404 QVMNL

-438 NENLS
+438 NDNLS
-443 RQRAEYIHRLLL
+443 RQRAEYIRCLLL

-462 RINTIYAG
+462 RVYTIYAG
-470 GINKYSPAEANR
+470 GIDKYSPAEANR
-482 NTCEVLSF
+482 NTCVVLSF

>member
-14 ALTAT
+14 ALTAPV
-19 ASGQSNEIDSS
+19 SGQSNEVDSS
-30 FVEPVTTSEV
+30 YMEPVVTSDV

-47 TYLSNVSEGSGWDR
+47 TYLRNVSEGSGWDR

-67 KGGMSAFLGSPVG
+67 KGGTSAFLGSPVG

-93 VGIGK
+93 VGVGK
-98 WFTPAIGGRVEFQ
+98 WFTPAVGGRIEFQ
-111 GCQFKNAEF
+111 GCLFKNAEF

-134 NLTTF
+134 NLTAF

-154 FLGVGMIHNSDWA
+154 FLGIGMVHNSDWS
-167 SGSGS
+167 SGNR
-172 GKSGTNHPFAFA
+172 SGTNHPFAFA

-193 SNRLHLLAELSGL
+193 TNRLHLLAELSGM

-231 LSVTIGKAGHKRVVD
+231 LSVTIGKVGHKRIID

-294 LDIYKD
+294 LDLYKD

-305 GHRKTKSLFP
+305 GHTKIKSLYP

-326 ARLANRGWDGNPNT
+326 ARLANRGWDGNSNT
-340 MPRAMQKRNGEVDT
+340 MPRALQKRNGMEDT
-354 GELDEMDNLLKSS
+354 DDIYSLDSLFNNSGVT
-367 ADFDNAYLTAML
+367 DNAYLSAML
-379 EGQEY
+379 NGQEY

-391 FFHLGTDN
+391 FFHLGTDV

-404 QVMNI
+404 QVMNL

-438 NENLS
+438 NDNLS
-443 RQRAEYIHRLLL
+443 RQRAEYIRRLLHE
-455 DRGVDDS
+455 RGVDDS
-462 RINTIYAG
+462 RVYTIYAG
-470 GINKYSPAEANR
+470 GIDKYSPAEANR
-482 NTCEVLSF
+482 NTCVVLSF

>member
-14 ALTAT
+14 ALTAPV
-19 ASGQSNEIDSS
+19 SGQSNEVDSS
-30 FVEPVTTSEV
+30 YMEPVVTSDV

-47 TYLSNVSEGSGWDR
+47 TYLRNVSEGSGWDR

-67 KGGMSAFLGSPVG
+67 KGGTSAFLGSPVG

-93 VGIGK
+93 VGVGK
-98 WFTPAIGGRVEFQ
+98 WFTPAVGGRIEFQ

-134 NLTTF
+134 NLTAF
-139 IRQNELGLSR
+139 ISQNELGLSR

-154 FLGVGMIHNSDWA
+154 FLGIGMVHNSDWS
-167 SGSGS
+167 SGNR
-172 GKSGTNHPFAFA
+172 SGTNHPFAFA

-193 SNRLHLLAELSGL
+193 TNRLHLLAELSGM

-231 LSVTIGKAGHKRVVD
+231 LSVTIGKVGHKRIID

-266 RNRYLTKRVHEDEQ
+266 RNRYLTKRVHEDEL

-294 LDIYKD
+294 LDLYKD

-305 GHRKTKSLFP
+305 GHTKIKSLYP

-340 MPRAMQKRNGEVDT
+340 MPRAMQKRNGMEDT
-354 GELDEMDNLLKSS
+354 DDIYSLDSLFNNSGVT
-367 ADFDNAYLTAML
+367 DNAYLSAML
-379 EGQEY
+379 NGQEY

-391 FFHLGTDN
+391 FFHLGTDV

-404 QVMNI
+404 QVMNL

-438 NENLS
+438 NDNLS
-443 RQRAEYIHRLLL
+443 RQRAEYIRRLLL

-462 RINTIYAG
+462 RVYTIYAG
-470 GINKYSPAEANR
+470 GIDKYSPAEANR
-482 NTCEVLSF
+482 NTCVVLSF

>member
-1 MKKKI
+1 
-6 VIMSMLCL
+6 MSMLCL
-14 ALTAT
+14 ALTAS
-19 ASGQSNEIDSS
+19 ASGQSNEVDSS
-30 FVEPVTTSEV
+30 YMEPVITSDV

-47 TYLSNVSEGSGWDR
+47 TYLRNVSEGSGWDR

-67 KGGMSAFLGSPVG
+67 KGGTSAFLGSPVG
-80 CGDLFDRLTPALQ
+80 CGDLFDRLTPAVQ

-98 WFTPAIGGRVEFQ
+98 WFTPAVGGRIEFQ

-120 ATMKYQFIHADFMY
+120 ATMKYQFIHADFIY
-134 NLTTF
+134 NLTAF

-154 FLGVGMIHNSDWA
+154 FLGIGMAHNSDW
-167 SGSGS
+167 SRGNG
-172 GKSGTNHPFAFA
+172 SGTNHPFAFA

-193 SNRLHLLAELSGL
+193 TNRLHLLAELSGM

-231 LSVTIGKAGHKRVVD
+231 LSVTIGKVGHKRIID

-280 CMAEYRKILEIEGL
+280 CMSEYRKILEIEGL
-294 LDIYKD
+294 LDLYKD

-305 GHRKTKSLFP
+305 GHTKIKSLYP

-340 MPRAMQKRNGEVDT
+340 MPRAMQKRNGMEDT
-354 GELDEMDNLLKSS
+354 EDIYSLDSLFINSGVT
-367 ADFDNAYLTAML
+367 DNAYLSAML
-379 EGQEY
+379 NGQEY

-391 FFHLGTDN
+391 FFHLGTDV

-404 QVMNI
+404 QVMNL

-428 ADSATGTESI
+428 ADSATGTEYI
-438 NENLS
+438 NDNLS
-443 RQRAEYIHRLLL
+443 RQRAEYIRRLLL

-462 RINTIYAG
+462 RVYTIYAG
-470 GINKYSPAEANR
+470 GIDKYSPAEANR
-482 NTCEVLSF
+482 NTCVVLSF

>member
-14 ALTAT
+14 ALTAS
-19 ASGQSNEIDSS
+19 ASGQSNEVDSS
-30 FVEPVTTSEV
+30 YMEPVVTSDV

-47 TYLSNVSEGSGWDR
+47 TYLRNVSEGSGWDR

-67 KGGMSAFLGSPVG
+67 KGGTSAFLGSPVG

-93 VGIGK
+93 VGVGK
-98 WFTPAIGGRVEFQ
+98 WFTPAVGGRIEFQ

-134 NLTTF
+134 NLTAF

-154 FLGVGMIHNSDWA
+154 FLGIGMVHNSDWS
-167 SGSGS
+167 SGNR
-172 GKSGTNHPFAFA
+172 SGTNHPFAFA

-193 SNRLHLLAELSGL
+193 TNRLHMLAELSGM

-231 LSVTIGKAGHKRVVD
+231 LSVTIGKVGHKRIID

-294 LDIYKD
+294 LDLYKD

-305 GHRKTKSLFP
+305 GHTKIKSLYP

-340 MPRAMQKRNGEVDT
+340 MPRAMQKRNGMEDT
-354 GELDEMDNLLKSS
+354 EDIYSLDSLFINSGVT
-367 ADFDNAYLTAML
+367 DNAYLSAML
-379 EGQEY
+379 NGQEY

-391 FFHLGTDN
+391 FFHLGTDV

-404 QVMNI
+404 QVMNL

-438 NENLS
+438 NDNLS
-443 RQRAEYIHRLLL
+443 RQRAEYIRRLLL

-462 RINTIYAG
+462 RVYTIYAG
-470 GINKYSPAEANR
+470 GIDKYSPAEANR
-482 NTCEVLSF
+482 NTCVVLSF

>member
-14 ALTAT
+14 ALTAP
-19 ASGQSNEIDSS
+19 ASGQSNEVDSS
-30 FVEPVTTSEV
+30 YMEPVVTSDV

-47 TYLSNVSEGSGWDR
+47 TYLRNVSEGSGWVR

-67 KGGMSAFLGSPVG
+67 KGGTSAFLGSPVG

-93 VGIGK
+93 VGVGK
-98 WFTPAIGGRVEFQ
+98 WFTPAVGGRIEFQ

-134 NLTTF
+134 NLTAF

-154 FLGVGMIHNSDWA
+154 FLGIGMVHNSDWS
-167 SGSGS
+167 SGNR
-172 GKSGTNHPFAFA
+172 SGTNHPFAFA

-193 SNRLHLLAELSGL
+193 TNRLHMLAELSGM

-219 RFGDNML
+219 RFGDNMF

-231 LSVTIGKAGHKRVVD
+231 LSVTIGKVGHKRIID

-266 RNRYLTKRVHEDEQ
+266 RNRYLTKRVHEDEL

-294 LDIYKD
+294 LDLYKD

-305 GHRKTKSLFP
+305 GHTKIKSLYP

-340 MPRAMQKRNGEVDT
+340 MPRAMQKRNGMEDT
-354 GELDEMDNLLKSS
+354 DDIYSLDSLFNNSGVT
-367 ADFDNAYLTAML
+367 DNAYLSAML
-379 EGQEY
+379 NGQEY

-391 FFHLGTDN
+391 FFHLGTDV

-404 QVMNI
+404 QVMNL

-428 ADSATGTESI
+428 ADNATGTESI
-438 NENLS
+438 NDNLS
-443 RQRAEYIHRLLL
+443 RQRAEYIRRLLL

-462 RINTIYAG
+462 RVYTIYAG
-470 GINKYSPAEANR
+470 GIDKYSPAEANR
-482 NTCEVLSF
+482 NTCVVLSF

>member
-14 ALTAT
+14 ALTAS
-19 ASGQSNEIDSS
+19 ASGQSNEVDSS
-30 FVEPVTTSEV
+30 YMEPVITSDV

-47 TYLSNVSEGSGWDR
+47 TYLRNVSEGSGWDR

-67 KGGMSAFLGSPVG
+67 KGGTSAFLGSPVG
-80 CGDLFDRLTPALQ
+80 CGDLFDRLTPAVQ

-98 WFTPAIGGRVEFQ
+98 WFTPAVGGRIEFQ

-134 NLTTF
+134 NLTAF
-139 IRQNELGLSR
+139 ISQNELGLSR

-154 FLGVGMIHNSDWA
+154 FLGIGMVHNSDW
-167 SGSGS
+167 SNGNG
-172 GKSGTNHPFAFA
+172 SGTNHPFAFA

-193 SNRLHLLAELSGL
+193 TNRLHLLAELSGM

-219 RFGDNML
+219 RFGDNMF

-231 LSVTIGKAGHKRVVD
+231 LSVTIGKVGHKRIID

-266 RNRYLTKRVHEDEQ
+266 RNRYLTKRVHEDEL

-294 LDIYKD
+294 LDLYQD

-305 GHRKTKSLFP
+305 GHTKIKSLYP

-340 MPRAMQKRNGEVDT
+340 MPRAMQKRNGMEDT
-354 GELDEMDNLLKSS
+354 EDIYSLDSLFNNSGVT
-367 ADFDNAYLTAML
+367 DNAYLSAML
-379 EGQEY
+379 NGQEY

-391 FFHLGTDN
+391 FFHLGTDV

-404 QVMNI
+404 QVMNL

-438 NENLS
+438 NDNLS
-443 RQRAEYIHRLLL
+443 RQRAEYIRRLLL

-462 RINTIYAG
+462 RVYTIYAG
-470 GINKYSPAEANR
+470 GIDKYSPAEANR
-482 NTCEVLSF
+482 NTCVVLSF

>member
-1 MKKKI
+1 
-6 VIMSMLCL
+6 MSMLCL
-14 ALTAT
+14 ALTAS
-19 ASGQSNEIDSS
+19 ASGQSNEVDSS
-30 FVEPVTTSEV
+30 YMEPVVTSDV

-47 TYLSNVSEGSGWDR
+47 TYLRNVSEGSGWDR

-67 KGGMSAFLGSPVG
+67 KGGTSAFLGSPVG

-93 VGIGK
+93 VGVGK
-98 WFTPAIGGRVEFQ
+98 WFTPAVGGRIEFQ

-134 NLTTF
+134 NLTAF

-154 FLGVGMIHNSDWA
+154 FLGIGMVHNSDWS
-167 SGSGS
+167 SGNR
-172 GKSGTNHPFAFA
+172 SGTNHPFAFA

-193 SNRLHLLAELSGL
+193 TNRLHLLAELSGM

-231 LSVTIGKAGHKRVVD
+231 LSVTIGKVGHKRIID

-266 RNRYLTKRVHEDEQ
+266 RNRYLTKRVHEDEL

-294 LDIYKD
+294 LDLYKD

-305 GHRKTKSLFP
+305 GHTKIKSLYP

-340 MPRAMQKRNGEVDT
+340 MPRAMQKRNGVEDT
-354 GELDEMDNLLKSS
+354 EDIYSLDSLFNNSGVT
-367 ADFDNAYLTAML
+367 DNAYLSAML
-379 EGQEY
+379 NGQEY

-391 FFHLGTDN
+391 FFHLGTDV

-404 QVMNI
+404 QVMNL

-438 NENLS
+438 NDNLS
-443 RQRAEYIHRLLL
+443 RQRAEYIRRLLL

-462 RINTIYAG
+462 RVYTIYAG
-470 GINKYSPAEANR
+470 GIDKYSPAEANR
-482 NTCEVLSF
+482 NTCVVLSF

>member
-14 ALTAT
+14 ALTAS
-19 ASGQSNEIDSS
+19 ASGQSNEVDSS
-30 FVEPVTTSEV
+30 YMEPVVTSDV

-47 TYLSNVSEGSGWDR
+47 TYLRNVSEGSGWDR

-67 KGGMSAFLGSPVG
+67 KGGTSAFLGSPVG

-93 VGIGK
+93 VGVGK
-98 WFTPAIGGRVEFQ
+98 WFTPAVGGRIEFQ

-134 NLTTF
+134 NLTAF

-154 FLGVGMIHNSDWA
+154 FLGIGMVHNSDWS
-167 SGSGS
+167 SGNR
-172 GKSGTNHPFAFA
+172 SGTNHPFAFA

-193 SNRLHLLAELSGL
+193 TNRLHLLAELSGM

-231 LSVTIGKAGHKRVVD
+231 LSVTIGKVGHKRIID

-294 LDIYKD
+294 LDLYKD

-305 GHRKTKSLFP
+305 GHTKIKSLYP

-340 MPRAMQKRNGEVDT
+340 MPRAMQKRNGMEDT
-354 GELDEMDNLLKSS
+354 EDIYSLDSLFNNSGVT
-367 ADFDNAYLTAML
+367 DNAYLSAML
-379 EGQEY
+379 NGQEY

-391 FFHLGTDN
+391 FFHLGTDV

-404 QVMNI
+404 QVMNL

-438 NENLS
+438 NDNLS
-443 RQRAEYIHRLLL
+443 RQRAEYIRRLLL

-462 RINTIYAG
+462 RVYTIYAG
-470 GINKYSPAEANR
+470 GIDKYSPAEANR
-482 NTCEVLSF
+482 NTCVVLSF

>member
-1 MKKKI
+1 
-6 VIMSMLCL
+6 MSMLCL
-14 ALTAT
+14 ALTAPV
-19 ASGQSNEIDSS
+19 SGQSNEVDSS
-30 FVEPVTTSEV
+30 YMEPVVTSDV

-47 TYLSNVSEGSGWDR
+47 TYLRNVSEGSGWVR

-67 KGGMSAFLGSPVG
+67 KGGTSAFLGSPVG

-93 VGIGK
+93 VGVGK
-98 WFTPAIGGRVEFQ
+98 WFTPAVGGRIEFQ

-120 ATMKYQFIHADFMY
+120 STMKYQFIHADFMY
-134 NLTTF
+134 NLTAF

-154 FLGVGMIHNSDWA
+154 FLGIGMVHNSDWS
-167 SGSGS
+167 SGNR
-172 GKSGTNHPFAFA
+172 SGTNHPFAFA

-193 SNRLHLLAELSGL
+193 TNRLHMLAELSGM

-231 LSVTIGKAGHKRVVD
+231 LSVTIGKVGHKRIID

-294 LDIYKD
+294 LDLYKD

-305 GHRKTKSLFP
+305 GHTKIKSLYP

-340 MPRAMQKRNGEVDT
+340 MPRAMQKRNGMEDT
-354 GELDEMDNLLKSS
+354 DDIYSLDSLFNNSGVT
-367 ADFDNAYLTAML
+367 DNAYLSTML
-379 EGQEY
+379 NGQEY

-391 FFHLGTDN
+391 FFHLGTDV

-404 QVMNI
+404 QVMNL

-438 NENLS
+438 NDNLS
-443 RQRAEYIHRLLL
+443 RQRAEYIRRLLL

-462 RINTIYAG
+462 RVYTIYAG
-470 GINKYSPAEANR
+470 GIDKYSPAEANR
-482 NTCEVLSF
+482 NTCVVLSF

>member
-14 ALTAT
+14 ALTAP
-19 ASGQSNEIDSS
+19 ASGQSNEVDSS
-30 FVEPVTTSEV
+30 YMEPVVTSDV

-47 TYLSNVSEGSGWDR
+47 TYLRNVSEGSGWDR

-67 KGGMSAFLGSPVG
+67 KGGTSAFLGSPVG

-93 VGIGK
+93 VGVGK
-98 WFTPAIGGRVEFQ
+98 WFTPAVGGRIEFQ

-134 NLTTF
+134 NLTAF

-154 FLGVGMIHNSDWA
+154 FLGIGMVHNSDWS
-167 SGSGS
+167 SGNR
-172 GKSGTNHPFAFA
+172 SGTNHPFAFA

-193 SNRLHLLAELSGL
+193 TNRLHLLAELSGM

-219 RFGDNML
+219 RFGDNMF

-231 LSVTIGKAGHKRVVD
+231 LSVTIGKGGQKRIID
-246 AKPYMSQNEWLLDY
+246 PKPYMSQNEWLLDY

-294 LDIYKD
+294 LDLYKD

-305 GHRKTKSLFP
+305 GHTKIKSLYP

-340 MPRAMQKRNGEVDT
+340 MPRAMQKRNGMEDT
-354 GELDEMDNLLKSS
+354 DDIYSLDSLFNNSGVT
-367 ADFDNAYLTAML
+367 DNAYLSAML
-379 EGQEY
+379 NGQEY

-391 FFHLGTDN
+391 FFHLGTDV

-404 QVMNI
+404 QVMNL

-428 ADSATGTESI
+428 ADSATGTEYI
-438 NENLS
+438 NDNLS
-443 RQRAEYIHRLLL
+443 RQRAEYIRRLLL

-462 RINTIYAG
+462 RVYTIYAG
-470 GINKYSPAEANR
+470 GIDKYSPAEANR
-482 NTCEVLSF
+482 NTCVVLSF

>member
-14 ALTAT
+14 ALTAPV
-19 ASGQSNEIDSS
+19 SGQSNEVDSS
-30 FVEPVTTSEV
+30 YMEPVVTSDV

-47 TYLSNVSEGSGWDR
+47 TYLRNVSEGSGWVR

-67 KGGMSAFLGSPVG
+67 KGGTSAFLGSPVG

-93 VGIGK
+93 VGVGK
-98 WFTPAIGGRVEFQ
+98 WFTPAVGGRIEFQ

-120 ATMKYQFIHADFMY
+120 STMKYQFIHADFMY
-134 NLTTF
+134 NLTAF

-154 FLGVGMIHNSDWA
+154 FLGIGMVHNSDWS
-167 SGSGS
+167 SGNR
-172 GKSGTNHPFAFA
+172 SGTNHPFAFA

-193 SNRLHLLAELSGL
+193 TNRLHMLAELSGM

-231 LSVTIGKAGHKRVVD
+231 LSVTIGKVGHKRIID

-294 LDIYKD
+294 LDLYKD

-305 GHRKTKSLFP
+305 GHTKIKSLYP

-340 MPRAMQKRNGEVDT
+340 MPRAMQKRNGMEDT
-354 GELDEMDNLLKSS
+354 DDIYSLDSLFNNSGVT
-367 ADFDNAYLTAML
+367 DNAYLSAML
-379 EGQEY
+379 NGQEY

-391 FFHLGTDN
+391 FFHLGTDV

-404 QVMNI
+404 QVMNL

-438 NENLS
+438 NDNLS
-443 RQRAEYIHRLLL
+443 RQRAEYIRCLLL

-462 RINTIYAG
+462 RVYTIYAG
-470 GINKYSPAEANR
+470 GIDKYSPAEANR
-482 NTCEVLSF
+482 NTCVVLSF

>member
-14 ALTAT
+14 ALTAPV
-19 ASGQSNEIDSS
+19 SGQSNEVDSS
-30 FVEPVTTSEV
+30 YMEPVITSDV

-47 TYLSNVSEGSGWDR
+47 TYLRNVSEGSGWDR

-67 KGGMSAFLGSPVG
+67 KGGTSAFLGSPVG

-93 VGIGK
+93 VGVGK
-98 WFTPAIGGRVEFQ
+98 WFTPAVGGRIEFQ

-134 NLTTF
+134 NLTAF

-154 FLGVGMIHNSDWA
+154 FLGIGMVHNSDWS
-167 SGSGS
+167 SGNR
-172 GKSGTNHPFAFA
+172 SGTNHPFAFA

-193 SNRLHLLAELSGL
+193 TNRLHLLAELSGM

-231 LSVTIGKAGHKRVVD
+231 LSVTIGKVGHKRIID

-294 LDIYKD
+294 LDLYKD

-305 GHRKTKSLFP
+305 GHTKIKSLYP

-340 MPRAMQKRNGEVDT
+340 MPRAMQKRNGMEDT
-354 GELDEMDNLLKSS
+354 DDIYSLDSLFNNSGVT
-367 ADFDNAYLTAML
+367 DNAYLSAML
-379 EGQEY
+379 NGQEY

-391 FFHLGTDN
+391 FFHLGTDV

-404 QVMNI
+404 QVMNL

-438 NENLS
+438 NDNLS
-443 RQRAEYIHRLLL
+443 RQRAEYIRRLLL

-462 RINTIYAG
+462 RVYTIYAG
-470 GINKYSPAEANR
+470 GIDKYSPAEANR
-482 NTCEVLSF
+482 NTCVVLSF

>member
-14 ALTAT
+14 ALTAPV
-19 ASGQSNEIDSS
+19 SGQSNEVDSS
-30 FVEPVTTSEV
+30 YMEPVITSDV

-47 TYLSNVSEGSGWDR
+47 TYLRNVSEGSGWDR

-67 KGGMSAFLGSPVG
+67 KGGTSAFLGSPVG

-93 VGIGK
+93 VGVGK
-98 WFTPAIGGRVEFQ
+98 WFTPAVGGRIEFQ

-134 NLTTF
+134 NLTAF

-154 FLGVGMIHNSDWA
+154 FLGIGMVHNSDWS
-167 SGSGS
+167 SGNR
-172 GKSGTNHPFAFA
+172 SGTNHPFAFA

-193 SNRLHLLAELSGL
+193 TNRLHLLAELSGM

-231 LSVTIGKAGHKRVVD
+231 LSVTIGKVGHKRIID

-280 CMAEYRKILEIEGL
+280 CITEYRKILEIEGL
-294 LDIYKD
+294 LDLYKD

-305 GHRKTKSLFP
+305 GHTKIKSLYP

-340 MPRAMQKRNGEVDT
+340 MPRAMQKRNGMEDT
-354 GELDEMDNLLKSS
+354 DDIYSLDSLFNNSGVT
-367 ADFDNAYLTAML
+367 DNAYLSAML
-379 EGQEY
+379 NGQEY

-391 FFHLGTDN
+391 FFHLGTDV

-404 QVMNI
+404 QAMNL

-438 NENLS
+438 NDNLS
-443 RQRAEYIHRLLL
+443 RQRAEYIRRLLL

-462 RINTIYAG
+462 RVYTIYAG
-470 GINKYSPAEANR
+470 GIDKYSPAEANR
-482 NTCEVLSF
+482 NTCVVLSF

>member
-14 ALTAT
+14 ALTAS
-19 ASGQSNEIDSS
+19 ASGQSNEVDSS
-30 FVEPVTTSEV
+30 YMEPVVTSDV

-47 TYLSNVSEGSGWDR
+47 TYLRNVSEGSGWDR

-67 KGGMSAFLGSPVG
+67 KGGTSAFLGSPVG

-93 VGIGK
+93 VGVGK
-98 WFTPAIGGRVEFQ
+98 WFTPAVGGRIEFQ

-134 NLTTF
+134 NLTAF

-154 FLGVGMIHNSDWA
+154 FLGIGMVHNSDWS
-167 SGSGS
+167 SGNR
-172 GKSGTNHPFAFA
+172 SGTNHPFAFA

-193 SNRLHLLAELSGL
+193 TNRLHMLAELSGM

-219 RFGDNML
+219 RFGDNMF

-231 LSVTIGKAGHKRVVD
+231 LSVTIGKVGHKRIID

-294 LDIYKD
+294 LDLYKD

-305 GHRKTKSLFP
+305 GHTKIKSLYP

-340 MPRAMQKRNGEVDT
+340 MPRAMQKRNGMEDT
-354 GELDEMDNLLKSS
+354 EDIYSLDSLFNNSGVT
-367 ADFDNAYLTAML
+367 DNAYLSAML
-379 EGQEY
+379 NGQEY

-391 FFHLGTDN
+391 FFHLGTDV

-404 QVMNI
+404 QVMNL

-428 ADSATGTESI
+428 ADSATGTETI
-438 NENLS
+438 NDNLS
-443 RQRAEYIHRLLL
+443 RQRAEYIRRLLL

-462 RINTIYAG
+462 RVYTIYAG
-470 GINKYSPAEANR
+470 GIDKYSPAEANR
-482 NTCEVLSF
+482 NTCVVLSF

>member
-14 ALTAT
+14 ALTAPV
-19 ASGQSNEIDSS
+19 SGQSNEVDSS
-30 FVEPVTTSEV
+30 YMEPVVTSDV

-47 TYLSNVSEGSGWDR
+47 TYLRNVSEGSGWDR

-67 KGGMSAFLGSPVG
+67 KGGTSAFLGSPVG

-93 VGIGK
+93 VGVGK
-98 WFTPAIGGRVEFQ
+98 WFTPAVGGRIEFQ

-120 ATMKYQFIHADFMY
+120 STMKYQFIHADFMY
-134 NLTTF
+134 NLTAF

-154 FLGVGMIHNSDWA
+154 FLGIGMVHNSDWS
-167 SGSGS
+167 SGNR
-172 GKSGTNHPFAFA
+172 SGTNHPFAFA

-193 SNRLHLLAELSGL
+193 TNRLHLLAELSGM

-219 RFGDNML
+219 RFGDNMF

-231 LSVTIGKAGHKRVVD
+231 LSVTIGKVGHKRIID

-294 LDIYKD
+294 LDLYKD

-305 GHRKTKSLFP
+305 GHTKIKSLYP

-340 MPRAMQKRNGEVDT
+340 MPRAMQKRNGMEDT
-354 GELDEMDNLLKSS
+354 EDIYSLDSLFNNSGVT
-367 ADFDNAYLTAML
+367 DNAYLSAML
-379 EGQEY
+379 NGQEY

-391 FFHLGTDN
+391 FFHLGTDV

-404 QVMNI
+404 QVMNL

-438 NENLS
+438 NDNLS
-443 RQRAEYIHRLLL
+443 RQRAEYIRRLLL

-462 RINTIYAG
+462 RVYTIYAG
-470 GINKYSPAEANR
+470 GIDKYSPAEANR
-482 NTCEVLSF
+482 NTCVVLSF